1 MPDGK
6 FADFQI
12 IEAAT
17 PLSHDLPTMWR
28 HGHLDLA
35 VPRSLERFDK
45 LGCKLL
51 LKRFKH
57 YFLGS
62 TEARLRRNSGVKAS
76 SPAQTIFWKWKDEAA
91 AIFMPR
97 DPNDLKN
104 TANAGLFWCARLRHL
119 CALLSERTC
128 KDDLLILT
136 KTNLGKNRCSHHD
149 AWGWRLS
156 RRNDGCPPYHSLI
169 AVGGTLALFFSGP
182 NFFIKTTFTSLAR
195 AHH

>member
-1 MPDGK
+1 MWSIIKFGKYESKSLPEVILHDPDWFFWAVEEHVFNKYPGLLPEARDLSYKACHIKIPKQNPHDWRIRYIAMPDGK

-17 PLSHDLPTMWR
+17 PLSHDSPTMWR

-62 TEARLRRNSGVKAS
+62 TEARLTKQWCESFFAS
-76 SPAQTIFWKWKDEAA
+76 SNNFLEVERRGGCDLHAA
-91 AIFMPR
+91 
-97 DPNDLKN
+97 
-104 TANAGLFWCARLRHL
+104 
-119 CALLSERTC
+119 
-128 KDDLLILT
+128 
-136 KTNLGKNRCSHHD
+136 
-149 AWGWRLS
+149 
-156 RRNDGCPPYHSLI
+156 
-169 AVGGTLALFFSGP
+169 
-182 NFFIKTTFTSLAR
+182 
-195 AHH
+195 